1 MEPLKNGQ
9 EWAGEV
15 ERHGTFCT
23 SLCCKVSCKVF
34 WFCCFFSRQLVLLNV
49 FDSRYSKVELVEY
62 LLERGME
69 VDALGEEGM
78 TALHYVSRW
87 VYLSVLLSFS
97 MFDGFLSPD
106 MQERNISALTW
117 GVDVQPV
124 WKTRPRSI
132 FRNKDLSWFV
142 ISKKLCFQTMQL
154 LLAAG
159 ADKNKGD
166 VYGYYCSSR
175 IRCYCSSLSIKS
187 PGIFWDVFLC
197 LL

>member
-1 MEPLKNGQ
+1 MEPLKNEQ

-34 WFCCFFSRQLVLLNV
+34 WFCCFFSRQLVLWNV

-87 VYLSVLLSFS
+87 VYWSVLLLFS
-97 MFDGFLSPD
+97 MFESFLSPD

-132 FRNKDLSWFV
+132 FRNKDVSWFV

-175 IRCYCSSLSIKS
+175 TQSRDAIA
-187 PGIFWDVFLC
+187 
-197 LL
+197 LLYPSKALDFF